1 MFYVCLLVLFSF
13 CLFVCALRLQST
25 LALRVSSYY
34 RHPDNIRTAT
44 KSPAKINFRRLTEVL
59 REMTVLLGIKL
70 QSVRLLV
77 SGIRILGKRNFK
89 YISLAP
95 IIPFESAL
103 TYLTYTKSVSGTQS
117 IFKVLLIKEIF
128 ILRWD

>member
-1 MFYVCLLVLFSF
+1 
-13 CLFVCALRLQST
+13 
-25 LALRVSSYY
+25 
-34 RHPDNIRTAT
+34 
-44 KSPAKINFRRLTEVL
+44 
-59 REMTVLLGIKL
+59 MTVLLGIKL